1 MTEILFLLFEI
12 NKNIMSK
19 TKITLKEKIGYGF
32 GDMASSMF
40 WKIFGMYLAFFY
52 TDVFGLPAAAA
63 GTLFLITRIFDAVSD
78 PVMGMIADRTK
89 SRWGKYRPYLLWGAV
104 PFAIVGAIT
113 FYTPDFGASGKLAY
127 AYVTYILMMTVY
139 SVVNI
144 PYASL
149 LGVMSPHPHERNT
162 LSSYRMSFAF
172 IGSFITFMLLQP
184 LVDYFGRGGERS
196 AIENIST
203 EPMAWMKAVT
213 IIGLICVVLFYFCFR
228 FTRERVVEIIKPKQ
242 TSILKDLKLLVRN
255 KPWWILVAAGLSALM
270 FNALR
275 DTVAVYYFK
284 YHIVDNYRM
293 QATGWTLTTIYFLVG
308 QAANLLGVVMAA
320 SLSNKFGKKS
330 TYITAMALAAFLSCG
345 FFFVENI
352 AGLMA
357 LQIAVSICAGYVLPL
372 LWSMFSDICDHQ
384 EITTGRRTTGLIF
397 SSSSM
402 SQKFGWAIGPAMVL
416 WMLAAFGYVTP
427 VGAETVVQPESAL
440 FGMKLLISL
449 LPTAACLLAVIC
461 MMFYPITDKK
471 VRENAEELEKRRKN
485 EE

>member
-1 MTEILFLLFEI
+1 MFTE
-12 NKNIMSK
+12 
-19 TKITLKEKIGYGF
+19 KIKLKEKIGYGF

-52 TDVFGLPAAAA
+52 TDVFGIPAVAA
-63 GTLFLITRIFDAVSD
+63 GTLFFITRIFDAVTD
-78 PVMGMIADRTK
+78 PVMGIIADRTK
-89 SRWGKYRPYLLWGAV
+89 SRWGKYRPYLLWGAL
-104 PFAIVGAIT
+104 PFAVVGTIT
-113 FYTPDFGASGKLAY
+113 FYTPDFTSNGKLVY
-127 AYVTYILMMTVY
+127 AFITYILMMTAY

-149 LGVMSPHPHERNT
+149 LGVMSPYPKERNV

-184 LVDYFGRGGERS
+184 LIDFFGKDSAKS

-203 EPMAWMKAVT
+203 EPMAWTKAVA
-213 IIGLICVVLFYFCFR
+213 IIGVICVILFLLCFR
-228 FTRERVVEIIKPKQ
+228 FTKERVTEIKKPEN
-242 TSILKDLKLLVRN
+242 TSVLKDIKLLMKN

-275 DTVAVYYFK
+275 DTVAVYYFR
-284 YHIVDNYRM
+284 YNILDNYKM
-293 QATGWTLTTIYFLVG
+293 QITGWTLTTIYFLVG
-308 QAANLLGVVMAA
+308 QAANLVGVVMAA
-320 SLSNKFGKKS
+320 SLSNRYGKKN
-330 TYITAMALAAFLSCG
+330 TYMIAMFLAAVLSCG
-345 FFFVENI
+345 FFFTTNI

-384 EITTGRRTTGLIF
+384 ELTTGRRTTGLIF

-402 SQKFGWAIGPAMVL
+402 SQKMGWAIGPAMVL
-416 WMLAAFGYVTP
+416 WILAAFGYITP
-427 VGAETVVQPESAL
+427 IDAEVVVQPQSAL

-449 LPTAACLLAVIC
+449 LPAVACLGAVIS
-461 MMFYPITDKK
+461 MAFYPLTDKVVK
-471 VRENAEELEKRRKN
+471 ENAERLDEKRN
-485 EE
+485 N